1 MGSLTGFHARK
12 EGPQGPD
19 PGLSQPA
26 LACCLLS
33 SSFVSIRVTFELLA
47 VEACVEPVTSL
58 PCRLGAGTCAGV
70 AVEAT
75 EKAGSYN
82 LFNYK

>member
-33 SSFVSIRVTFELLA
+33 SSFVSIRGTFALLA
-47 VEACVEPVTSL
+47 VEACAVAPVTS
-58 PCRLGAGTCAGV
+58 PPFRLGAGTCAGA
-70 AVEAT
+70 AVEVT
-75 EKAGSYN
+75 EKQKVVI
-82 LFNYK
+82 LKL